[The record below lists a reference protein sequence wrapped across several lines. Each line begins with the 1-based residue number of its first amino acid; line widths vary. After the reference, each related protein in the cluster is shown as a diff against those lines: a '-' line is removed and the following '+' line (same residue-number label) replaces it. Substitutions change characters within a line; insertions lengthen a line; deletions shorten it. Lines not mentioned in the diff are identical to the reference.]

1 MFKLCFLVWL
11 CYNMD
16 MPKIVDH
23 LERKSNIAE
32 ATWRV
37 IIQQGIK
44 GATVRNIAAEAG
56 VSLGALRHYF
66 STQHELLVFAMNLV
80 KERVTAR
87 IVDIMHTDL
96 SPMEQVT
103 RVLLELLPLDDS
115 TMAEME
121 VWFAFIFHLKS
132 DGEPNDELSKAIYP
146 LIIQLIGYLDQHKLL
161 RQELNKDNEAERLY
175 ALIDGLALH
184 AMLEPERLNK
194 QRIIRVLNTH
204 LESICSS

>member
-1 MFKLCFLVWL
+1 MG
-11 CYNMD
+11 

-23 LERKSNIAE
+23 SERKSNIAE

-37 IIQQGIK
+37 IIHQGIK

-87 IVDIMHTDL
+87 IVDIMQTDL
-96 SPMEQVT
+96 PPREQVA
-103 RVLLELLPLDDS
+103 RVLLELLPTDDGS
-115 TMAEME
+115 MAEME

-132 DGEPNDELSKAIYP
+132 AGEHNDERHDAIYP
-146 LIIQLIGYLDQHKLL
+146 LVIQLIDYLDQHELL
-161 RQELNKDNEAERLY
+161 RQELDKDSEAERLY
-175 ALIDGLALH
+175 AVVDGLALH
-184 AMLEPERLNK
+184 AMLEPERLNS
-194 QRIIRVLNTH
+194 QRMIRVLNVH
-204 LESICSS
+204 LDSICSSGQPQ